1 MNEQNEGTNVR
12 PAERNRPHTCLCGL
26 AETPVKITHTQGQVF
41 ITLKHKAAAI
51 QNATSRRQQNQTKN
65 LKHEMY
71 TCIIINMNGPN
82 PCNHLVPGSF
92 SAVHSIFPDLTI
104 FHFFT
109 AVRQTTMLSPSPPPP
124 PPSPTSF
131 LSHSQPTML
140 LSTYYPLLR
149 GLANKTLSEWRETPQ
164 MPFLKNSCTNHLD
177 KKKKK

>member
-26 AETPVKITHTQGQVF
+26 AETPVKITHTEGQVF

-92 SAVHSIFPDLTI
+92 SAVHSIFPDLTV

-124 PPSPTSF
+124 LPPPPPSCHILSLPCFCPLTTLSFAVWRTRPF
-131 LSHSQPTML
+131 LSGVRLPKCHS
-140 LSTYYPLLR
+140 
-149 GLANKTLSEWRETPQ
+149 
-164 MPFLKNSCTNHLD
+164 
-177 KKKKK
+177 